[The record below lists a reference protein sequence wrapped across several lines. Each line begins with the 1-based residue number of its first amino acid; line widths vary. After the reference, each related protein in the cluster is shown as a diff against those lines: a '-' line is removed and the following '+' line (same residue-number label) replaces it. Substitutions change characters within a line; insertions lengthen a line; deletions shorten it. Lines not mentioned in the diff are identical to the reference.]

1 MRILLTGATGVV
13 GIRAI
18 PLLIRGGHEVTA
30 VVRAAEKAKVV
41 ASLGATPVQLDL
53 FDAAAV
59 TQAVRGHGGHDT
71 IINLATSIPPSS
83 RAALP
88 WAWKEN
94 SRVRREVS
102 RNLTQPAAAA
112 GVQRF
117 VQESFAPI
125 YADADDQWITER
137 FPIKPAAY
145 NRAVLDAESAATGF
159 AASTPGRTGVVL
171 RFGLFYGADS
181 EFTQDMLRAAR
192 KGFAMAMGSPDG
204 FLSSISHDDAATA
217 IVAALNAPSGIYN
230 VVDDEP
236 LTRREFYAALAA
248 VAGAPPPRFPPS
260 WLWRLFGSIGETLA
274 RSQRISNAKFKSAT
288 QWQPAYRSAREG
300 LRAMLAAAPASRT
313 SQASEVQSER

>member
-1 MRILLTGATGVV
+1 MRIFLTGATGVV
-13 GIRAI
+13 GIRAL
-18 PLLIRGGHEVTA
+18 PLLVRDGHQVTA
-30 VVRAAEKAKVV
+30 SVRSAEKAKVV
-41 ASLGATPVQLDL
+41 TSLRATAVEVDL
-53 FDAAAV
+53 FDSAAV
-59 TQAVRGHGGHDT
+59 TQAVRGHDT

-102 RNLTQPAAAA
+102 RNLARAAAA
-112 GVQRF
+112 TGVQRF

-125 YADADDQWITER
+125 YADADDHWITER
-137 FPIKPAAY
+137 FPVKPAAY

-159 AASTPGRTGVVL
+159 AASAPGRTGVVL

-192 KGFAMAMGSPDG
+192 KGFAMAMGSRDG
-204 FLSSISHDDAATA
+204 FVSAISHDDAATA
-217 IVAALNAPSGIYN
+217 VAAALKAPSGIYN

-274 RSQRISNAKFKSAT
+274 RSQRISNAKFKAAT
-288 QWQPAYRSAREG
+288 QWQPAYPSARQG
-300 LRAMLAAAPASRT
+300 LRATLA
-313 SQASEVQSER
+313 SQLID